1 MTDATIQQLVDEE
14 AKLCKMVA
22 DLQLSLNIIKDKLEL
37 VQFNIS
43 QALLDREKEFRKC
56 RPT

>member
-22 DLQLSLNIIKDKLEL
+22 DLQLSLNIVKHELEI
-37 VQFNIS
+37 VRFNLS

-56 RPT
+56 QPT